1 MGTICSKLRHQNVD
15 ESNYLSQNLSDWW
28 FELNP
33 QKATFSFGR
42 LNTYSHMS
50 QRQRER
56 SGQTKWTD
64 SFENLMKIWKTGAL
78 KLLFKSSL
86 DLSEAQQDLSV
97 KYDCCQAEVFQ
108 KACESSNMED
118 FQILKSLA
126 ITKRKLPALDAICGY
141 ALQVKKENHGQTK
154 QMFSPCWG
162 QNKKAKKQTFFL
174 FF

>member
-1 MGTICSKLRHQNVD
+1 MPTCSKLRHQNVD

-42 LNTYSHMS
+42 LNTYCHMS
-50 QRQRER
+50 QRER
-56 SGQTKWTD
+56 AGEAKWTD
-64 SFENLMKIWKTGAL
+64 SFENLMKIWRTGAL

-97 KYDCCQAEVFQ
+97 KYDCCQPEVFH
-108 KACESSNMED
+108 KSCGESSNMED

-126 ITKRKLPALDAICGY
+126 ITRRKLPDLMIGY
-141 ALQVKKENHGQTK
+141 ALQVKRKKEIHRQTK
-154 QMFSPCWG
+154 QMFSPCGG
-162 QNKKAKKQTFFL
+162 QNQKNKKQTFFS
-174 FF
+174 F